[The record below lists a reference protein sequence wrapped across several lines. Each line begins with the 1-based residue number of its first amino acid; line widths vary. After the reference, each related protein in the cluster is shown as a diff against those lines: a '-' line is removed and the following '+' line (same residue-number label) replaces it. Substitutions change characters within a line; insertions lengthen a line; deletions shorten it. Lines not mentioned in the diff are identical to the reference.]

1 MAEFEQTPAQIAD
14 LMRQFHARMDAL
26 LSANQ
31 QRLIALEEWRANGE
45 SLTVDTRAEGLTDAL
60 EAIQTDAQAEQED
73 QELARLGER
82 LEALQQQQDAERSHQ
97 RDEGMSY

>member
-1 MAEFEQTPAQIAD
+1 MTRQVSRTVRRGTGGKGRTTD
-14 LMRQFHARMDAL
+14 LAR
-26 LSANQ
+26 
-31 QRLIALEEWRANGE
+31 
-45 SLTVDTRAEGLTDAL
+45 SLPGTVDTRAEGLTDAL